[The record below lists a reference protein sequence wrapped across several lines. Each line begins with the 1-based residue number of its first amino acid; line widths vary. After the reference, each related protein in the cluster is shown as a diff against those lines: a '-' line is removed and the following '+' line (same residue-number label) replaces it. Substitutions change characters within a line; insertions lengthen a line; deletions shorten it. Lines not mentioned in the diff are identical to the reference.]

1 MVYLNFLIDI
11 YVKQLYYIIMNE
23 ERSHTSI
30 IEKFGRIINK
40 FNYIEKIPRDF
51 GTGKLLYPSEIHL
64 IETIGKTPGINVTE
78 LAKKHGIS
86 KAAISQKL
94 KKLEKKDL
102 VERFK
107 DSENEKAVLLKLTTQ
122 GKIAF
127 KGHERFHSIMDS
139 GIIQKINEMPPA
151 KRKDFERILD
161 EIDVYADSFINM

>member
-1 MVYLNFLIDI
+1 MLDI
-11 YVKQLYYIIMNE
+11 FVKQVYYINMNE
-23 ERSHTSI
+23 NIKYMSI
-30 IEKFGRIINK
+30 IEKFTRMINK

-51 GTGKLLYPSEIHL
+51 GTGNLLYPSEIHL

-107 DSENEKAVLLKLTTQ
+107 GNENEKAVLLKLKIK
-122 GKIAF
+122 GEIAF
-127 KGHERFHSIMDS
+127 KGHESFHSIMDS
-139 GIIQKINEMPPA
+139 GIIKKINEMPPE
-151 KRKDFERILD
+151 KVKDFEKILD
-161 EIDVYADSFINM
+161 EINIYADSFIN

>member
-1 MVYLNFLIDI
+1 MLDI
-11 YVKQLYYIIMNE
+11 IVKQVYYTDMNE
-23 ERSHTSI
+23 NIKYMSI
-30 IEKFGRIINK
+30 IEKFTRMINK

-51 GTGKLLYPSEIHL
+51 GTGNLLYPSEIHL

-107 DSENEKAVLLKLTTQ
+107 GNENEKAVLLKLKIK
-122 GKIAF
+122 GEIAF
-127 KGHERFHSIMDS
+127 KGHESFHSIMDS
-139 GIIQKINEMPPA
+139 GIIKKINEMPPE
-151 KRKDFERILD
+151 KVKDFEKILD
-161 EIDVYADSFINM
+161 EINIYADSFIN

>member
-1 MVYLNFLIDI
+1 MLDI
-11 YVKQLYYIIMNE
+11 IVKQVYYTDMNE
-23 ERSHTSI
+23 NIKYMSI
-30 IEKFGRIINK
+30 IEKFTRMINK

-51 GTGKLLYPSEIHL
+51 GTGNLLYPSEIHL

-107 DSENEKAVLLKLTTQ
+107 GNENEKAVLLKLKIK
-122 GKIAF
+122 GEIAF
-127 KGHERFHSIMDS
+127 KGHESFHSIMDS
-139 GIIQKINEMPPA
+139 GIIKKINEMPPE
-151 KRKDFERILD
+151 KVKDFEKILD
-161 EIDVYADSFINM
+161 EINIYADSVIN

>member
-1 MVYLNFLIDI
+1 MVYLNFLLDI
-11 YVKQLYYIIMNE
+11 YVKQVYYIIMNE

-78 LAKKHGIS
+78 LAKRHGIS

-102 VERFK
+102 VERYK
-107 DSENEKAVLLKLTTQ
+107 NGEN
-122 GKIAF
+122 
-127 KGHERFHSIMDS
+127 
-139 GIIQKINEMPPA
+139 
-151 KRKDFERILD
+151 
-161 EIDVYADSFINM
+161 

>member
-1 MVYLNFLIDI
+1 
-11 YVKQLYYIIMNE
+11 MNE
-23 ERSHTSI
+23 KRNHTSI

-64 IETIGKTPGINVTE
+64 LETIGKTPGINVTE

-107 DSENEKAVLLKLTTQ
+107 GSENEKAVLLKLTIQ

-151 KRKDFERILD
+151 KRKDFERILN
-161 EIDVYADSFINM
+161 EIDVYADSFINR

>member
-1 MVYLNFLIDI
+1 MLMDEKRDHMI
-11 YVKQLYYIIMNE
+11 
-23 ERSHTSI
+23 I

-51 GTGKLLYPSEIHL
+51 GTGNVLYPSEIHL

-107 DSENEKAVLLKLTTQ
+107 DNQNEKAVLLKLTTE

-127 KGHERFHSIMDS
+127 RGHERFHSIMDS
-139 GIIQKINEMPPA
+139 GIIQKISEMPAA
-151 KRKDFERILD
+151 KRKDFETILD
-161 EIDVYADSFINM
+161 EINVYADSFINM

>member
-1 MVYLNFLIDI
+1 
-11 YVKQLYYIIMNE
+11 MNE
-23 ERSHTSI
+23 KRDHMII
-30 IEKFGRIINK
+30 IEKFSKIINK

-78 LAKKHGIS
+78 LAKRHGIS

-94 KKLEKKDL
+94 KKLEEKDL

-122 GKIAF
+122 GKISF

-139 GIIQKINEMPPA
+139 GIIQKINEMSAA

-161 EIDVYADSFINM
+161 EINVYADSFMNM

>member
-1 MVYLNFLIDI
+1 MSEKRDH
-11 YVKQLYYIIMNE
+11 II
-23 ERSHTSI
+23 I
-30 IEKFGRIINK
+30 IEKFGRMINK

-78 LAKKHGIS
+78 LAKRHGIS

-107 DSENEKAVLLKLTTQ
+107 DSENEKSVLLKLTTE
-122 GKIAF
+122 GKIVF
-127 KGHERFHSIMDS
+127 KGHERFHSKMDS
-139 GIIQKINEMPPA
+139 GIIQKISEMPPA

-161 EIDVYADSFINM
+161 EINRYADSFINM

>member
-1 MVYLNFLIDI
+1 MVKNEKKDH
-11 YVKQLYYIIMNE
+11 II
-23 ERSHTSI
+23 I
-30 IEKFGRIINK
+30 IEKFSRMINK
-40 FNYIEKIPRDF
+40 FNYIEKTPKDF
-51 GTGKLLYPSEIHL
+51 GTGSLLHPSEIHL
-64 IETIGKTPGINVTE
+64 IETIGKTPGINVTQ

-107 DSENEKAVLLKLTTQ
+107 DSENEKVVLLKLTTE

-161 EIDVYADSFINM
+161 EINRYADSFINM

>member
-1 MVYLNFLIDI
+1 MSEKRDH
-11 YVKQLYYIIMNE
+11 II
-23 ERSHTSI
+23 I
-30 IEKFGRIINK
+30 IEKFGRMINK

-78 LAKKHGIS
+78 LAKRHGIS

-107 DSENEKAVLLKLTTQ
+107 DSGNEKAVLLKLTTE

-127 KGHERFHSIMDS
+127 KGHEHFHSIMDA
-139 GIIQKINEMPPA
+139 GIFQKINEMPPA

-161 EIDVYADSFINM
+161 EINRYADSFINM

>member
-1 MVYLNFLIDI
+1 
-11 YVKQLYYIIMNE
+11 MNE
-23 ERSHTSI
+23 KKGHIII
-30 IEKFGRIINK
+30 IEKFSRMINK
-40 FNYIEKIPRDF
+40 FNYIEKTPKDF
-51 GTGKLLYPSEIHL
+51 GTGSLLHPSEIHL
-64 IETIGKTPGINVTE
+64 IETIGKAPGINVTQ
-78 LAKKHGIS
+78 LAEKHGIS

-107 DSENEKAVLLKLTTQ
+107 DNENEKVVLLKLTAK

-139 GIIQKINEMPPA
+139 GIFKKINEMPPA

-161 EIDVYADSFINM
+161 EINRYADSFINM